1 MFLNVEAI
9 AKDVVRSLLQN
20 IYPAELERDALAL
33 ISWRIKQNKIKN
45 LNTTESSL
53 WFPVDTV
60 WECVWV
66 VLLVSVCVCEYVT
79 VWV

>member
-33 ISWRIKQNKIKN
+33 IS
-45 LNTTESSL
+45 
-53 WFPVDTV
+53 
-60 WECVWV
+60 
-66 VLLVSVCVCEYVT
+66 
-79 VWV
+79 

>member
-1 MFLNVEAI
+1 
-9 AKDVVRSLLQN
+9 
-20 IYPAELERDALAL
+20 
-33 ISWRIKQNKIKN
+33 
-45 LNTTESSL
+45 
-53 WFPVDTV
+53 VDIV

>member
-1 MFLNVEAI
+1 
-9 AKDVVRSLLQN
+9 
-20 IYPAELERDALAL
+20 
-33 ISWRIKQNKIKN
+33 
-45 LNTTESSL
+45 
-53 WFPVDTV
+53 VDTV